1 MINTKPYEEL
11 KDRQREEFNNFP
23 IAYAFNKQQ
32 LQEAL
37 DKLGAESIME
47 CVSVFGHGDIVKK
60 ENAMKLVEMMKRH
73 DQEVAEAMK
82 DYDFAVGAFL
92 YEMNNHE
99 YCINW
104 EGDENVL
111 GCFMLDFEK
120 LEKLGLSGAYRTAR
134 QEHMR
139 IAREEW
145 EVI

>member
-1 MINTKPYEEL
+1 MNTKPYEEL

-23 IAYAFNKQQ
+23 IAYAFNEQQ
-32 LQEAL
+32 LVAAL
-37 DKLGAESIME
+37 AKLGAKKGE
-47 CVSVFGHGDIVKK
+47 CVSVFGHGDIVKR
-60 ENAMKLVEMMKRH
+60 EDAPKLIKMMQRH
-73 DQEVAEAMK
+73 DQEVAEAMN

-111 GCFMLDFEK
+111 GCFMLDFET
-120 LEKLGLSGAYRTAR
+120 LEERGLSDAYRAAR
-134 QEHMR
+134 REHMR
-139 IAREEW
+139 IAHEEW

>member
-1 MINTKPYEEL
+1 MNTKPYEEL
-11 KDRQREEFNNFP
+11 KERQREEFNSFP
-23 IAYAFNKQQ
+23 ITYAFSEQQ
-32 LQEAL
+32 LDEAL
-37 DKLGAESIME
+37 KRLGAKKEE

-60 ENAMKLVEMMKRH
+60 EDAPKLIAMMKRH

-82 DYDFAVGAFL
+82 DEEFAEGAFL

-120 LEKLGLSGAYRTAR
+120 LEERGLSGAYRRAR

-139 IAREEW
+139 IAHEEW

>member
-1 MINTKPYEEL
+1 MNTKPYEEL

-23 IAYAFNKQQ
+23 IAYAFSEQQ
-32 LQEAL
+32 LVEAL
-37 DKLGAESIME
+37 NKLGAKKEE

-60 ENAMKLVEMMKRH
+60 EDAPKLIAMMKRH

-82 DYDFAVGAFL
+82 DEEFAEGAFL

-120 LEKLGLSGAYRTAR
+120 LEERGLSNAYRKAR
-134 QEHMR
+134 REHMR
-139 IAREEW
+139 LAHEEW
-145 EVI
+145 ELI